1 MTRTSHRATHF
12 SAPGGVTLLEVMVAL
27 VILGLVVLGYLELF
41 SGTLRL
47 ASDASEWTRA
57 VAFAEST
64 MEDMKIAPATASA
77 HEDPDQPAEGYSRWV
92 TRTDWHD
99 GTELVTVVVTMPR
112 GGRLEIS
119 RAFRAT
125 DP

>member
-1 MTRTSHRATHF
+1 
-12 SAPGGVTLLEVMVAL
+12 MVAL

-41 SGTLRL
+41 GGTLRL

-64 MEDMKIAPATASA
+64 MEDMKIAPAASGE
-77 HEDPDQPAEGYSRWV
+77 HEQPDQPAEGYSRWV
-92 TRTDWHD
+92 TRNEWHD
-99 GTELVTVVVTMPR
+99 GTELVTVIVTMPR

-119 RAFRAT
+119 RAFRVT
-125 DP
+125 GQ

>member
-1 MTRTSHRATHF
+1 MTRTNHRTTHF
-12 SAPGGVTLLEVMVAL
+12 SAPQGVTLLEVMVAL

-57 VAFAEST
+57 VAFAESA
-64 MEDMKIAPATASA
+64 MEDMKIAPTAA
-77 HEDPDQPAEGYSRWV
+77 GTYEQPDQPAEGYSRRV
-92 TRTDWHD
+92 TRNDWHD
-99 GTELVTVVVTMPR
+99 GAELVTVIVTMPR

>member
-1 MTRTSHRATHF
+1 MTRTDHRITHF
-12 SAPGGVTLLEVMVAL
+12 SAPKGVTLLEVMVAL

-41 SGTLRL
+41 GGTLRL

-64 MEDMKIAPATASA
+64 MEDMKIAPAGAAA
-77 HEDPDQPAEGYSRWV
+77 HGNPDQPAEGYSRWV
-92 TRTDWHD
+92 TRNEWHD
-99 GTELVTVVVTMPR
+99 GTELVTVIVTLPR

-125 DP
+125 GP

>member
-1 MTRTSHRATHF
+1 MRRRNRFTIRFSTRR
-12 SAPGGVTLLEVMVAL
+12 GVTLLEVMVAL

-64 MEDMKIAPATASA
+64 MEDMKIAPAAAGA
-77 HEDPDQPAEGYSRWV
+77 HEQPDQPAEGYSRWV
-92 TRTDWHD
+92 TRNEWRD
-99 GTELVTVVVTMPR
+99 GTELVTVIVTMPR

-119 RAFRAT
+119 RAFRVS
-125 DP
+125 D

>member
-1 MTRTSHRATHF
+1 MRRIHQRITHF
-12 SAPGGVTLLEVMVAL
+12 SAPRGVTLLEVMVAL

-41 SGTLRL
+41 GGTLRL

-64 MEDMKIAPATASA
+64 MEDMKIAPAAA
-77 HEDPDQPAEGYSRWV
+77 EQHEQPDQPAEGYSRWV
-92 TRTDWHD
+92 TRNEWHD
-99 GTELVTVVVTMPR
+99 GTELVTVIVTMPR

-119 RAFRAT
+119 RAFRVT
-125 DP
+125 SQ

>member
-1 MTRTSHRATHF
+1 MRRTHQRTTHF
-12 SAPGGVTLLEVMVAL
+12 SAPRGVTLLEVMVAL

-64 MEDMKIAPATASA
+64 MEDMKITPAAA
-77 HEDPDQPAEGYSRWV
+77 GQHEQPDQPAEGYSRWV
-92 TRTDWHD
+92 TRNEWHD
-99 GTELVTVVVTMPR
+99 GTELVTVIVTMPR
-112 GGRLEIS
+112 GGRLEMS
-119 RAFRAT
+119 RAFGVSDR
-125 DP
+125 

>member
-1 MTRTSHRATHF
+1 MRTNHRTSHF
-12 SAPGGVTLLEVMVAL
+12 SAPPGVTLLEVMVAL

-64 MEDMKIAPATASA
+64 MEDMKIAPAGAA
-77 HEDPDQPAEGYSRWV
+77 NEDPDQPAEGYSRWV
-92 TRTDWHD
+92 TRNEWHD
-99 GTELVTVVVTMPR
+99 DTELVTVIVTMPR

-119 RAFRAT
+119 RAFSAT